1 MAELVF
7 DCVDVRSDQYAA
19 GPTLNFTLRVAET
32 TGERGACHRAALP
45 VAHRAA
51 QAPVLTAEE
60 AQQLNDLFGD
70 TSRWADTLKPVQFA
84 MASVMVPSFTGSVE
98 VDLAVPCTYDLDIA
112 STRYFHALED
122 GEIPLLL
129 LFSGTLFTR
138 GTTGFSVDPGA
149 LAQGGDLPPAG
160 QRMAGD
166 DGPVLPRQRLAAA
179 EPRRRCTQLGAF
191 KNARALPTWEQTIDR
206 AARTRQPSRRP
217 AMTTPFDDV
226 EQGRRRGPLRGLR
239 PVPVP
244 GVVEQ
249 EPDPVAVRRAD
260 AARLRRLRPVRALA
274 VPRPRSSSRPE
285 PDAAL
290 TVQLRFLHV
299 AAPRWR

>member
-32 TGERGACHRAALP
+32 TGEPVHAIALRCQLRIEPAKRRYSP
-45 VAHRAA
+45 V
-51 QAPVLTAEE
+51 E

-98 VDLAVPCTYDLDIA
+98 VAMAVPCTYDLDIA

-138 GTTGFSVDPGA
+138 GATGFSVTQVPWHKEA
-149 LAQGGDLPPAG
+149 TYRLPVSEWRAMMDRFFPDSG
-160 QRMAGD
+160 W
-166 DGPVLPRQRLAAA
+166 LRLSR
-179 EPRRRCTQLGAF
+179 ETLLQLGEF
-191 KNARALPTWEQTIDR
+191 KNARALPTWEQTITALLHE
-206 AARTRQPSRRP
+206 AARP
-217 AMTTPFDDV
+217 ADLP
-226 EQGRRRGPLRGLR
+226 
-239 PVPVP
+239 
-244 GVVEQ
+244 
-249 EPDPVAVRRAD
+249 
-260 AARLRRLRPVRALA
+260 
-274 VPRPRSSSRPE
+274 
-285 PDAAL
+285 
-290 TVQLRFLHV
+290 
-299 AAPRWR
+299 